1 MSKPAI
7 IFLGALAIIA
17 LLAVLGAFA
26 LHNKRPSSVE
36 GQEPVVSTHS
46 AMSLDVAPR
55 TMPTVPATPAPDA
68 SSRGVAHRRSPAG
81 KDAGVPLTEA
91 ALLGKLHDLAASDPA
106 LSLRVAK
113 EALARFP
120 DSPDAPEFEWYVVRS
135 LSNLARFDEARDEA
149 RIMIK
154 KYPGTSWSSD
164 VQRHVLSNPE

>member
-1 MSKPAI
+1 MSKPATI
-7 IFLGALAIIA
+7 SLGALAIVA

-36 GQEPVVSTHS
+36 RQEPVVATPS
-46 AMSLDVAPR
+46 AMNLDVAPR
-55 TMPTVPATPAPDA
+55 TMPTLPARPAPDA
-68 SSRGVAHRRSPAG
+68 STKGVAHGRPPAG
-81 KDAGVPLTEA
+81 KDAGVLQTEA
-91 ALLGKLHDLAASDPA
+91 ALLAKLHDVAAADPA
-106 LSLRVAK
+106 LSLRLAK

-135 LSNLARFDEARDEA
+135 LSNLARFDEARNEA
-149 RIMIK
+149 HVMLK

>member
-1 MSKPAI
+1 MSKSATT
-7 IFLGALAIIA
+7 FLGALAIIA

-26 LHNKRPSSVE
+26 LHRKRPSPVE
-36 GQEPVVSTHS
+36 KQEPVVAAPS
-46 AMSLDVAPR
+46 AMNLDLAPR
-55 TMPTVPATPAPDA
+55 TMPTVPATPASDD
-68 SSRGVAHRRSPAG
+68 SSRGVAHRRPLAG
-81 KDAGVPLTEA
+81 KDTGVPMTEA

-120 DSPDAPEFEWYVVRS
+120 DRPDAPEFEWYVVRS

-149 RIMIK
+149 HSMIK
-154 KYPGTSWSSD
+154 KYPGTSWSGD